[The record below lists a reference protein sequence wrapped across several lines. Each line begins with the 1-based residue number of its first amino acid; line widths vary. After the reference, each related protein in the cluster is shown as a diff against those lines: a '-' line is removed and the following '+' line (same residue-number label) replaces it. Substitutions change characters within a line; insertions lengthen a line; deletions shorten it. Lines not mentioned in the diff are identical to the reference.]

1 MRGIEAIEMLQSFEQ
16 ERAKK
21 ANDLGG
27 SFLRAVRNVAK
38 QEDRSQEIERDWAKD
53 CDLSERSR

>member
-1 MRGIEAIEMLQSFEQ
+1 VRPSAFAAFRL
-16 ERAKK
+16 
-21 ANDLGG
+21 ANKLGG